1 MRLTGPMTEAADPVW
16 VLLHGTPLTPGIWD
30 DVTTSLPGDVRTP
43 DTSVVPEADA
53 VHALAE
59 EVAASLPSEE
69 GCHLVGHSFGGQI
82 ALEVALA
89 VPERVRT
96 LTILCSRDTPFPAF
110 APLSEEVRVGRVPD
124 PSASLARWFTAAE
137 LTEDGAAVRRARAAL
152 AAAMADPTSW
162 ANALAAIATF
172 DRSAEVGR
180 LTMPVVLH
188 AAGSDGVSTPEAM
201 RALERR
207 VPGAILA
214 VHPGWAHMSPFVD
227 ADRLAGILRR
237 GVQRSRMG

>member
-1 MRLTGPMTEAADPVW
+1 MRLTVPMTETADPVW
-16 VLLHGTPLTPGIWD
+16 VLLHGTPLTAAIWD
-30 DVTTSLPGDVRTP
+30 DVASALPGAVRTP

-53 VHALAE
+53 VHVLAE
-59 EVAASLPSEE
+59 DVAASLPEE

-110 APLSEEVRVGRVPD
+110 APLSDEVRAGRVSD
-124 PSASLARWFTAAE
+124 PSASLARWFTPAE
-137 LTEDGAAVRRARAAL
+137 LVENGAAVRRARAAL
-152 AAAMADPTSW
+152 AVAVADPTSW

-172 DRSAEVGR
+172 DRAADVGR
-180 LTMPVVLH
+180 LPMPVVLH
-188 AAGSDGVSTPEAM
+188 AAGADGVSTPEAM

-207 VPGAILA
+207 VPGAVLT
-214 VHPGWAHMSPFVD
+214 VHPRWAHMSPFVE
-227 ADRLAGILRR
+227 ADRLVGLLRR
-237 GVQRSRMG
+237 GVQRSRIG

>member
-1 MRLTGPMTEAADPVW
+1 MTEAADPAW

-30 DVTTSLPGDVRTP
+30 DVATALPGGVRTP

-59 EVAASLPSEE
+59 EVAASLPEA

-82 ALEVALA
+82 ALEVALSA
-89 VPERVRT
+89 PERVRSV
-96 LTILCSRDTPFPAF
+96 TILCSRDTPFPAF
-110 APLSEEVRVGRVPD
+110 APLSDAVRAGRVPD

-137 LTEDGAAVRRARAAL
+137 LTENGAAVRRARAAL
-152 AAAMADPTSW
+152 AAATADPTSW

-172 DRSAEVGR
+172 DRSADVGR
-180 LTMPVVLH
+180 LQVPLALH
-188 AAGSDGVSTPEAM
+188 AAGTDGVSTPEAM

-207 VPGAILA
+207 VPGAILT
-214 VHPGWAHMSPFVD
+214 VHPGWAHMSPFAE
-227 ADRLAGILRR
+227 ADRLAGLLRR
-237 GVQRSRMG
+237 GVQRWRMG